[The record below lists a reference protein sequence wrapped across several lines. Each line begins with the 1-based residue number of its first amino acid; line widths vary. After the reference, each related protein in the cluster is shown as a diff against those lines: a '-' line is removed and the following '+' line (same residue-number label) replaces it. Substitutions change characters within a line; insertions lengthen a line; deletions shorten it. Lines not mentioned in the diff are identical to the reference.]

1 MLTTAQYTIW
11 MVALIA
17 LTFAAGCS
25 VGSTFRKFRT
35 LSKATHAQSRKR

>member
-25 VGSTFRKFRT
+25 VGSTFRRIRT
-35 LSKATHAQSRKR
+35 PTKASNANYRKR

>member
-17 LTFAAGCS
+17 LTFCAGCS
-25 VGSTFRKFRT
+25 VGSTFRRIRT
-35 LSKATHAQSRKR
+35 PTKASNVQPRKR

>member
-11 MVALIA
+11 MLALVA

-25 VGSTFRKFRT
+25 VGSTFRRT
-35 LSKATHAQSRKR
+35 RTSTKASNAQPRKR

>member
-11 MVALIA
+11 MLALVA

-25 VGSTFRKFRT
+25 VGSTFRRIRT
-35 LSKATHAQSRKR
+35 PTKASNAKSRNA

>member
-1 MLTTAQYTIW
+1 MLTTSQYTIW

-25 VGSTFRKFRT
+25 VGSTFRRT
-35 LSKATHAQSRKR
+35 RTPTKASNAQPRKR

>member
-1 MLTTAQYTIW
+1 MLTTSQYTIW
-11 MVALIA
+11 MIALIA

-35 LSKATHAQSRKR
+35 PTKASNAQPRKR

>member
-1 MLTTAQYTIW
+1 MLTTSQYTIW

-25 VGSTFRKFRT
+25 VGSTFRRIRT
-35 LSKATHAQSRKR
+35 PTKASNAQPRKR

>member
-35 LSKATHAQSRKR
+35 PVKANHAQSRKR

>member
-11 MVALIA
+11 MVGLVI

-25 VGSTFRKFRT
+25 VGSTFRRT
-35 LSKATHAQSRKR
+35 RISTKASNAQSRKR